1 MYLPGIVISEFAL
14 HGGVCTC
21 QESYQNLHGQALDDL
36 TFYYDIVS
44 AATNSRHMIL
54 DVPFAAPIDV
64 CGKLFEMTASRLRW
78 R

>member
-1 MYLPGIVISEFAL
+1 MREGLLMA
-14 HGGVCTC
+14 T
-21 QESYQNLHGQALDDL
+21 HGQALDVVS
-36 TFYYDIVS
+36 YYDIVS

-64 CGKLFEMTASRLRW
+64 CGKLFEMTASRLRS

>member
-1 MYLPGIVISEFAL
+1 MLVRYYSMREGLLMA
-14 HGGVCTC
+14 T
-21 QESYQNLHGQALDDL
+21 HGQALNVV

-44 AATNSRHMIL
+44 TAAHGRHMIL